1 MFRIATFV
9 LLLFAVAFGFAWLA
23 DNPGTVTV
31 QWDWLN
37 QGEAYEFDLIT
48 IILALA
54 IVFLISIF
62 TWWFVFS
69 LINSPKSFGRWR
81 SGRRRDKG
89 YAALSKGLVA
99 AGAGNV
105 PLAKQ
110 LARESGKFL
119 DNEPLVAMLEAQAAL
134 LEEDRPTARQQFN
147 SMLENDETR
156 LLGLRGLYL
165 EAEKEGVVEA
175 AAHFAKE
182 ANNMAPGTPWAA
194 SAVLK
199 VQTISGQWEDAIK
212 TLDMNRSSGVYG
224 KDEYSRKKAV
234 VLTALALQQEDGDP
248 EKARI
253 HALAA
258 CKLAPDLVPAA
269 TVCTRLLVRLNDSRK
284 AGKILETCW
293 STSPHPDIADAYV
306 NLNAGDSAKQRL
318 SRARK
323 LTATDPENREALFAI
338 AKASLDTGD
347 FKAARDAME
356 RVLKEAASERACL
369 LMADIEQAEYGDRGR
384 VREWLSRAVS
394 APRDPA
400 WIADGVISEEWHP
413 CSPSTGRLDAF
424 EWKAPIQQL
433 AAQKDTLDL
442 SSLANEP
449 LQEIETVTITP
460 DQPDVTVEPATTQAK
475 TNGSAKNE
483 DDDISD
489 AEIITVEPVKTS
501 EKAEVSSEIDAKS
514 ADTSAK
520 MEKQASGAVESAQA
534 PPKPAEPA
542 SPFHQAEL
550 DADQDGVIDHRPDD
564 PGIGEDKPKK
574 EGWLF

>member
-23 DNPGTVTV
+23 DNPGTITV

-54 IVFLISIF
+54 VLFLLFIF
-62 TWWFVFS
+62 TWWVVFG
-69 LINSPKSFGRWR
+69 LINSPKAFGRWR

-119 DNEPLVAMLEAQAAL
+119 DNEPLVAMLEAQTAL

-165 EAEKEGVVEA
+165 EAEKEGAVEA

-182 ANNMAPGTPWAA
+182 ANTMAPGTPWAA

-199 VQTISGQWEDAIK
+199 VQTISGQWEEAIK

-224 KDEYSRKKAV
+224 KEDYSRKKAV
-234 VLTALALQQEDGDP
+234 VLTALAMQQEDGEP

-258 CKLAPDLVPAA
+258 CKLAPGLVPAA
-269 TVCTRLLVRLNDSRK
+269 AVCARLLVRLNDSRK
-284 AGKILETCW
+284 AGKILEACW
-293 STSPHPDIADAYV
+293 NASPHPDIADAYV

-323 LTATDPENREALFAI
+323 LTGNNPHEREALFAI
-338 AKASLDTGD
+338 AKASLDAGE

-356 RVLKEAASERACL
+356 KVLREAASERACL

-394 APRDPA
+394 AARDPA
-400 WIADGVISEEWHP
+400 WIADGIISEEWQP
-413 CSPSTGRLDAF
+413 VSPSTGRLDAF

-433 AAQKDTLDL
+433 AAHKDTLDL
-442 SSLANEP
+442 SLLANEP
-449 LQEIETVTITP
+449 LQETEPVTISP
-460 DQPDVTVEPATTQAK
+460 EPQDVVVESASSEAK
-475 TNGSAKNE
+475 TNGSSE
-483 DDDISD
+483 GSDDDIVD
-489 AEIITVEPVKTS
+489 AEIITVEPVKTAEDTKS
-501 EKAEVSSEIDAKS
+501 EPEAEAKDEESSSKPESKPES
-514 ADTSAK
+514 SAK
-520 MEKQASGAVESAQA
+520 PAQA
-534 PPKPAEPA
+534 PKPPEPA
-542 SPFHQAEL
+542 SPFHQTDL

-564 PGIGEDKPKK
+564 PGIGEEQPKK